1 MQPVSGEPSLPTSR
15 RAEPQTCP
23 AGCTE
28 ATGTQRAAG
37 LHSWPRDK
45 CRDTPRLQGVTLARP
60 PAARRPPGPGK
71 RPSPA
76 YRAGVG
82 SGEPHFPLGVETAPL
97 TLLTGP
103 PFSPGSQTVGQG
115 GKRPETRA
123 LLTGRSP
130 SAVPARAPEVPAMVL
145 CDRSPG
151 SGEAPLPRAPF
162 SCPAPPF
169 SPPLLMMPRLSSP
182 GAAARKEGAAWQ
194 QLPHPEHRGKP
205 APGGRSPQHSVHPP
219 IPPPPK
225 KPHRSAFLT

>member
-1 MQPVSGEPSLPTSR
+1 M
-15 RAEPQTCP
+15 
-23 AGCTE
+23 
-28 ATGTQRAAG
+28 
-37 LHSWPRDK
+37 
-45 CRDTPRLQGVTLARP
+45 
-60 PAARRPPGPGK
+60 
-71 RPSPA
+71 
-76 YRAGVG
+76 G
-82 SGEPHFPLGVETAPL
+82 SAEPHFPLGAETAPL

-103 PFSPGSQTVGQG
+103 PISPGSQTVGQG

-130 SAVPARAPEVPAMVL
+130 SAVPARAPKVPAMVL

-182 GAAARKEGAAWQ
+182 GAAAQKEGAVRQ

-205 APGGRSPQHSVHPP
+205 APGGRSPQHSVPPP
-219 IPPPPK
+219 IPLPRPGRKNLTDQLFSPSSCF
-225 KPHRSAFLT
+225 SASCRDDCDGHSSAPGSWLRPAGPWTLLSP